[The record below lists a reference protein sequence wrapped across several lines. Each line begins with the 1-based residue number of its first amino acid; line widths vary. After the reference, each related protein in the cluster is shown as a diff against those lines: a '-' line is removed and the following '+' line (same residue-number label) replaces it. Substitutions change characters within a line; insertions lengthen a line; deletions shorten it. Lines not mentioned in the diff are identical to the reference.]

1 MANQDRAAGAGGPST
16 GLVWAEL
23 EKRIFAV
30 LGTVSRKG
38 APLTSGIVYK
48 VKDRRILI
56 ATGRSTQKAR
66 NVEAHP
72 RVSMTVTAAR
82 RIPFLPWIKIP
93 PATIT
98 FRGEARLLTPEEV
111 DQPLREALAGKLSF
125 SPEALADMCY
135 IEVTP
140 EGTFVTYGIG
150 GSLHTMLRPKEAL
163 ARVPV

>member
-1 MANQDRAAGAGGPST
+1 MANQNRENEGGPST
-16 GLVWAEL
+16 SSVWAEL
-23 EKRIFAV
+23 DKRIFAV
-30 LGTVSRKG
+30 LGTVSPKG

-72 RVSMTVTAAR
+72 RASMTVTADR
-82 RIPFLPWIKIP
+82 RIPFLPWVKIP

-98 FRGEARLLTPEEV
+98 FGGAARLLPPGEV
-111 DQPLREALAGKLSF
+111 DAVIREALIGKLSF

-135 IEVTP
+135 IEVEPT
-140 EGTFVTYGIG
+140 GSFVTYGIG
-150 GSLHTMLRPKEAL
+150 VSLHAMLRPGEAL
-163 ARVPV
+163 SRVPV